1 MKTSPKATLLPAVR
15 DDNVMISHSEIK
27 DSFEMANYFP
37 LHLALHIK
45 LKKTPAEHLEEQVS
59 DSHLPVSV
67 LAELGTLLITHDQ
80 WVAFLI

>member
-27 DSFEMANYFP
+27 DGFEMANYFP

-45 LKKTPAEHLEEQVS
+45 LKKLQQS
-59 DSHLPVSV
+59 IWKNRS
-67 LAELGTLLITHDQ
+67 LI
-80 WVAFLI
+80 LIYQSLC